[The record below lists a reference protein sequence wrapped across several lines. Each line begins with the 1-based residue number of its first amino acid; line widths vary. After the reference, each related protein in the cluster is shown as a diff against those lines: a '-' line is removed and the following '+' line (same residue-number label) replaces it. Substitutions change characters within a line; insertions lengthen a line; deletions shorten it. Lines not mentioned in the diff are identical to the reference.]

1 MNKIILFLVEG
12 ETDKT
17 SLALTISRQL
27 REVKFFVI
35 RTDITSD
42 CGTTTE
48 NVINLIKERVEFFL
62 SEYPQFDVGDIG
74 SIIQITD
81 TDGTFV
87 SNDKVIFDASHEKI
101 FYSNEA
107 MLTNDIN
114 ETTDRNH
121 RKSEIL
127 NKLFKTEYIEFKHK
141 DKLIKTDYKI
151 YYMSCNLEHVLH
163 NLPNVSSEEEKEK
176 LSKKFRKETAEN
188 ENKLRDIVFTPTID
202 SPGDYNES
210 WVYIQRGENSLK
222 RKSNFSKFFS
232 EYIDKQ
238 N

>member
-17 SLALTISRQL
+17 SLALTLSRQL

-35 RTDITSD
+35 KTDITSD
-42 CGTTTE
+42 CGTTTG
-48 NVINLIKERVEFFL
+48 NIIDLIKQRVEFFL
-62 SEYPQFDVGDIG
+62 SENPQFDFSDIG

-81 TDGTFV
+81 TDGIFI
-87 SNDKVIFDASHEKI
+87 SNDKVILDVSCEKI
-101 FYSNEA
+101 FYSNETI
-107 MLTNDIN
+107 LTNNVN
-114 ETTDRNH
+114 ETKDRNH

-141 DKLIKTDYKI
+141 DKIIKIDYKI

-163 NLPNVSSEEEKEK
+163 NLPNVSDEKEKEK
-176 LSKKFRKETAEN
+176 LSKQFRKETAEN
-188 ENKLRDIVFTPTID
+188 KNKLRDIVFAPTID
-202 SPGDYNES
+202 SPGGYNES
-210 WVYIQRGENSLK
+210 WDYIQRSENSLK

-232 EYIDKQ
+232 EYIDKHD
-238 N
+238 

>member
-42 CGTTTE
+42 YET
-48 NVINLIKERVEFFL
+48 NVDNIISLIFERVRFFL
-62 SEYPQFDVGDIG
+62 AENPQFDFSDIE

-81 TDGTFV
+81 TDGTFI
-87 SNDKVIFDASHEKI
+87 SDDKVIYNESSEKI
-101 FYSNEA
+101 FYSSETI
-107 MLTNDIN
+107 LTNNVN
-114 ETTDRNH
+114 ETKDRNH

-127 NKLFKTEYIEFKHK
+127 NKLYKLKYIEGK
-141 DKLIKTDYKI
+141 DKGETVKIKYRI

-163 NLPNVSSEEEKEK
+163 DLPNVVSKTEKERLAK
-176 LSKKFRKETAEN
+176 QFRKETAVN
-188 ENKLRDIVFTPTID
+188 KDKLRDIVFSPAID
-202 SPGDYNES
+202 SAGDYEES
-210 WVYIQRGENSLK
+210 WSYIQKGENSLK
-222 RKSNFSKFFS
+222 RKSNFSKFFF
-232 EYIDKQ
+232 EYIDKL
-238 N
+238 